1 MIIYKDI
8 VSGDEIISDT
18 WNLKEIDDVVYEVDC
33 KSITKG
39 AEDNIDIGANP
50 SAEEAEEGLESTSK
64 TVIDVVDAFRL
75 NFLGDEASGTR
86 LFGTK
91 KDYLGQ
97 LKVYMKK
104 VVAAMEKEG
113 ADAAAVKKFQSS
125 AQAYYT
131 KVIAPNFKDFDFYV
145 GESMDTDGMVVL
157 LNYRE
162 DGVTPY
168 ITIWKHGLKGE
179 KV

>member
-18 WNLKEIDDVVYEVDC
+18 WTLKEIDDAVYEIDC
-33 KSITKG
+33 KKVTKG
-39 AEDNIDIGANP
+39 GDSFDIGANP
-50 SAEEAEEGLESTSK
+50 SAEEAEEALEEGQVQ
-64 TVIDVVDAFRL
+64 VIDVVDAFRL
-75 NFLGDEASGTR
+75 NFMGDEATQSR
-86 LFGTK
+86 LFSTK
-91 KDYLGQ
+91 KDYMGH

-104 VVAAMEKEG
+104 VVEKLKEKG
-113 ADAAAVKKFQSS
+113 ADEEKITKFQKG

-131 KVIAPNFKDFDFYV
+131 KVIAPGFKDYDFYS
-145 GESMDTDGMVVL
+145 GESMDSDGMVVL

-162 DGVTPY
+162 DGVTPF
-168 ITIWKHGLKGE
+168 ITIWKYGLVEE

>member
-1 MIIYKDI
+1 MIIFKDI

-18 WNLKEIDDVVYEVDC
+18 WELKDIDDTVYEIDC
-33 KSITKG
+33 RKITKG
-39 AEDNIDIGANP
+39 PDNVDIGANP
-50 SAEEAEEGLESTSK
+50 SAEEADEALDENQT
-64 TVIDVVDAFRL
+64 TVIDIVDAFRL

-91 KDYLGQ
+91 KEYMGQ
-97 LKVYMKK
+97 LKTYMKK
-104 VVAAMEKEG
+104 VVEKMKESG
-113 ADAAAVKKFQSS
+113 ADDAAVKKFQTS

-131 KVIAPNFKDFDFYV
+131 KQIAPNFKDYDFYV

-162 DGVTPY
+162 DGITPF
-168 ITIWKHGLKGE
+168 ITIWKHGLTQM